1 MARSR
6 SEWKSLLTSL
16 LEEANLPSGSAALMW
31 LCVHMD
37 EYLERFVGFVKLET
51 VPIAKLVDG
60 DLFIIIH
67 VAVEVVEEKLT
78 QEPEIDRSI
87 RKRWTEF
94 KNTVAWM
101 QQARDPADVGLTLEP
116 YERFKSSLMALQK

>member
-1 MARSR
+1 MSM
-6 SEWKSLLTSL
+6 S
-16 LEEANLPSGSAALMW
+16 
-31 LCVHMD
+31 
-37 EYLERFVGFVKLET
+37 
-51 VPIAKLVDG
+51 
-60 DLFIIIH
+60 
-67 VAVEVVEEKLT
+67 LT